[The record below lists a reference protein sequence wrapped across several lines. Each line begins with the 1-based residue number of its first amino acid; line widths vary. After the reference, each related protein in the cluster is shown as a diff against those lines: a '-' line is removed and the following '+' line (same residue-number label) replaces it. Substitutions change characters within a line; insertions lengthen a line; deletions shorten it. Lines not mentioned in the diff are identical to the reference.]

1 MPINP
6 NALSG
11 AQPEPSEPEEA
22 AQPAAEEAPKRT
34 RRTKAQMIADAVVPA
49 DDEKVEL
56 KDAGTGAKIERTWL
70 VALEMVRDGKAEF
83 ADKAMK
89 YSMLKHDQQKSAS
102 AFEQPAAAD
111 SSGTPAENVAKAI
124 SIPPEAEVGDEVV
137 RGADVFRVGHDGTLT
152 TGPISV
158 DGEVVQPKRR
168 WQRELG
174 SGVDGPWES
183 TLLSQTPAAKPEAN
197 GKGETRELS
206 VGADQTPAQ
215 PVKLPEGV
223 EVEQISL
230 RGWRV
235 GTGVLEKIGLPDYS
249 SLQIG
254 PITASREVLD
264 DGRRTQVSIGDRV
277 AVIPTACIEIAQQA
291 SDIVE
296 YIARYQRGEL
306 VSFLESTGA
315 IKSSVS

>member
-111 SSGTPAENVAKAI
+111 SSGTPAENVA
-124 SIPPEAEVGDEVV
+124 
-137 RGADVFRVGHDGTLT
+137 
-152 TGPISV
+152 
-158 DGEVVQPKRR
+158 
-168 WQRELG
+168 
-174 SGVDGPWES
+174 
-183 TLLSQTPAAKPEAN
+183 
-197 GKGETRELS
+197 
-206 VGADQTPAQ
+206 
-215 PVKLPEGV
+215 
-223 EVEQISL
+223 
-230 RGWRV
+230 
-235 GTGVLEKIGLPDYS
+235 
-249 SLQIG
+249 
-254 PITASREVLD
+254 
-264 DGRRTQVSIGDRV
+264 
-277 AVIPTACIEIAQQA
+277 
-291 SDIVE
+291 
-296 YIARYQRGEL
+296 
-306 VSFLESTGA
+306 
-315 IKSSVS
+315 